1 MRLRRRFRFIWRNSA
16 LLLVLIM
23 LFTCLMGCGKTNADN
38 NTGSV
43 NGTEGMLSENG
54 GGSGADSHQADVNP
68 AMGRYTEEVVDF
80 SDDRISWFANR
91 LHRLS
96 DGSIVISDNYRP
108 FLISDD
114 NGKTWKEDDR
124 EWHTRMLGEASYAWE
139 IDVGA
144 DNTAAVIYNEASS
157 DGEENSYE
165 YIFTPRLLVI
175 RPDGTENLIDI
186 PVSGEDKYP
195 HNVGIADNGRIF
207 VSISGSSDLYEV
219 KEDGSCEYF
228 MTVQGESPELMKFQG
243 NLMFLYGND
252 YKQPLI
258 YDMEKK
264 EYVEDEVLADFIREN
279 YPEGNFYNGSIA
291 YQMYFFTGEDG
302 VIYIAGKKGLHRHV
316 IGGSA
321 MEQIVDGSLCTF
333 SNSYYEIEDMVM
345 LSDNE
350 FLTLFCSNRVG
361 SAGSG
366 RLVRYVYDPD
376 VATVPADRLKVY
388 SLKENDTI
396 RHAIALFMAAYPD
409 IAVEYEIGMEEGGSV
424 TREDAIKNLNTKI
437 MAGEGPDVLILDDM
451 PLDSYIEKGMLV
463 DLSTILSSLSGEE
476 EILNNIV
483 QAMKNDNKVYA
494 MPCEIQ
500 IPVMMGEEKYI
511 SQLKDLE
518 SIADVMEEM
527 RKDNPGKDLLYIC
540 TEKGIMRYFAMSCI
554 PAWITES
561 GELDREAITQ
571 FLKQTKR
578 IYDAQIDGLPDK
590 TIAHYKMSNEMW
602 LENNGEYRDD
612 SATLRTNDN
621 GADYARGAIQLA
633 YSALSSAR
641 SYDGM
646 VSVNKV
652 EGFEGSKWTVMNGQ
666 SSNVFCAKTLLG
678 INAASKKV
686 DLAENFIRLCLGKE
700 NQSNLFYG
708 LAVNKAAFDG
718 NFAPNNIGVND
729 NGKYAWIIKIDEEG
743 LEFTMDIYRSSES
756 QIADLRKCIE
766 AAYTPYIEDTVLE
779 NAVYEEGI
787 LYMQGVQSLEE
798 AVSAIEKKI
807 SIYMAE

>member
-1 MRLRRRFRFIWRNSA
+1 MRLRRRFQFIWRNSA
-16 LLLVLIM
+16 LLLTLIM
-23 LFTCLMGCGKTNADN
+23 LFTCLTGCGKTNSDS

-54 GGSGADSHQADVNP
+54 GGSGADSQQIDVNS
-68 AMGRYTEEVVDF
+68 AMGRYMEEVVDF

-96 DGSIVISDNYRP
+96 DGRIVISDNYRP

-114 NGKTWKEDDR
+114 NGKTWKEDGR
-124 EWHTRMLGEASYAWE
+124 EWHTRMLGEASYALE
-139 IDVGA
+139 IDVGE
-144 DNTAAVIYNEASS
+144 DNTVAVIYNEASS
-157 DGEENSYE
+157 DEDGDPYE
-165 YIFTPRLLVI
+165 YTFTPRLLVI

-195 HNVGIADNGRIF
+195 HKVGIAENGRIF
-207 VSISGSSDLYEV
+207 VSISGSSEIYEV
-219 KEDGSCEYF
+219 KEDGSCDYF
-228 MTVQGESPELMKFQG
+228 MTVQGESPEIMKFQG

-264 EYVEDEVLADFIREN
+264 EYVEDEVLADFIKEN
-279 YPEGNFYNGSIA
+279 YPEGNFLNGSIA
-291 YQMYFFTGEDG
+291 YQMYFFAGEEG

-321 MEQIVDGSLCTF
+321 MEQVIDGSLCTF

-345 LSDNE
+345 LADNE
-350 FLTLFCSNRVG
+350 FLTLFYSDRV
-361 SAGSG
+361 GSG

-376 VATVPADRLKVY
+376 VATVPAGSLNVY

-396 RHAIALFMAAYPD
+396 RQAIALFMTAYPD
-409 IAVEYEIGMEEGGSV
+409 IAVEYEVGMEEGSSV
-424 TREDAIKNLNTKI
+424 TREDAIKSLNTKI
-437 MAGEGPDVLILDDM
+437 MAGDGPDVLILDDM
-451 PLDSYIEKGMLV
+451 PLDSYIEKGMLLN
-463 DLSTILSSLSGEE
+463 LSTILESFGGEE
-476 EILNNIV
+476 EVFDSIV
-483 QAMKNDNKVYA
+483 QAMKKDDKVYA

-518 SIADVMEEM
+518 SIADMMEEL
-527 RKDNPGKDLLYIC
+527 RKDNPDKDLLYIC
-540 TEKGIMRYFAMSCI
+540 TEKGIMRYFAMSCV

-571 FLKQTKR
+571 FLEQTKR
-578 IYDAQIDGLPDK
+578 IYDAQIDGLPEK
-590 TIAHYKMSNEMW
+590 TIDHYKMSNEMW

-612 SATLRTNDN
+612 SAILRTNDN
-621 GADYARGAIQLA
+621 CADYASGAIQLA
-633 YSALSSAR
+633 YSALLSAR
-641 SYDGM
+641 AYDGM

-686 DLAENFIRLCLGKE
+686 DLAEDFIRLCLGKE

-708 LAVNKAAFDG
+708 LAVNKSAFDG
-718 NFAPNNIGVND
+718 NFAPGNIWVND

-743 LEFTMDIYRSSES
+743 SEFTMDIYQSNES

-766 AAYTPYIEDTVLE
+766 AADTPYIEDTVLE
-779 NAVYEEGI
+779 NVVYEEGI
-787 LYMQGVQSLEE
+787 RYMQGTKSLEE
-798 AVSAIEKKI
+798 AVNAIEKKI
-807 SIYMAE
+807 SIYIAE